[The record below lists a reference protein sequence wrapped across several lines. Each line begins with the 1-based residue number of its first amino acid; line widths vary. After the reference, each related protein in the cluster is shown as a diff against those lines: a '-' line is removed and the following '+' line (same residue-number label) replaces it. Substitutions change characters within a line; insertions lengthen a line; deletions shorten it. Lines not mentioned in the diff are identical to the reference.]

1 MHAHRRI
8 LIAIALAAGIPMTL
22 ALATLGA
29 AGASARQEPAQ
40 DGQAFRFRSSVE
52 LINVNAT
59 VTDASGRFV
68 TGLRKEDF
76 RVYQDG
82 QLQTITHFDNERV
95 PVSLGILLDTSGSMH
110 GERMAAARVALH
122 RFLYELLGRDDE
134 VFLMKFDTRPQLVQG
149 WTTDRRLVA
158 DALARIRPAGGTALY
173 DGVSAAIPMV
183 QRGVH
188 RKKALLIISDGND
201 TTSGLNLEALQPLIR
216 QSEVLIY
223 AVGIDS
229 YVDGTTRS
237 RLHLPTTASAQQRPP
252 RPFPFPIPGRPRP
265 GQPSPIPPRGPI
277 FTPPDPRPPIAQPRQ
292 TPRRTDDDRVNVV
305 ALRDITDVSGGR
317 TEIIRSSPDLDPATA
332 GIADELSRQYF
343 LGYPSDGIKD
353 GRWRTI
359 RVEVRNPNYHVRA
372 RTGFVA
378 TESLIPDR

>member
-8 LIAIALAAGIPMTL
+8 LIAVALAAL
-22 ALATLGA
+22 AA
-29 AGASARQEPAQ
+29 AGVSARQEPSQ

-52 LINVNAT
+52 LINVNVT
-59 VTDASGRFV
+59 VTDATGRFV
-68 TGLRKEDF
+68 AGLRKEDF
-76 RVYQDG
+76 RVYQDD

-95 PVSLGILLDTSGSMH
+95 PVSLGILLDTSGSMY

-149 WTTDRRLVA
+149 WTKDRRLVA
-158 DALARIRPAGGTALY
+158 DALVRIRPAGGTALY

-183 QRGVH
+183 HGGAH

-201 TTSGLNLEALQPLIR
+201 TTSALTLQALQPLIR

-229 YVDGTTRS
+229 YVDGTTSHQRDA
-237 RLHLPTTASAQQRPP
+237 RGTAIASFQQRPPP
-252 RPFPFPIPGRPRP
+252 RPFPFPIPRRPQP
-265 GQPSPIPPRGPI
+265 GQPPTIPPRGPI
-277 FTPPDPRPPIAQPRQ
+277 FTPPQPSPPPINQPRQ
-292 TPRRTDDDRVNVV
+292 TPRRTSDDRVNVA
-305 ALRDITDVSGGR
+305 ALRDITDGSGGR

-343 LGYPSDGIKD
+343 LGYASDGIKD

-359 RVEVRNPNYHVRA
+359 RVEVRHPNYRVRA

-378 TESLIPDR
+378 Q

>member
-1 MHAHRRI
+1 MLAHRRF
-8 LIAIALAAGIPMTL
+8 LIAFALAAV
-22 ALATLGA
+22 AA
-29 AGASARQEPAQ
+29 AGASARQQEPSQ

-68 TGLRKEDF
+68 TGLRRDDF
-76 RVYQDG
+76 RVYQDNE
-82 QLQTITHFDNERV
+82 LQTITHFDNERV

-110 GERMAAARVALH
+110 GERMAAARRALH

-149 WTTDRRLVA
+149 WTKDRGLVA

-173 DGVSAAIPMV
+173 DGVAAAIPMV
-183 QRGVH
+183 QQGMY
-188 RKKALLIISDGND
+188 RKKALVIVSDGND
-201 TTSGLNLEALQPLIR
+201 TTSGLDLRSLQPLVR

-229 YVDGTTRS
+229 YLDTSAGRQDEPA
-237 RLHLPTTASAQQRPP
+237 LASMQQRPRPVP
-252 RPFPFPIPGRPRP
+252 RPFPIPIPGRPRP
-265 GQPSPIPPRGPI
+265 GQPSPLPPRGPI
-277 FTPPDPRPPIAQPRQ
+277 FVPPPPSTPPINTPRQ
-292 TPRRTDDDRVNVV
+292 TPRRAVDDRVNVA
-305 ALRDITDVSGGR
+305 ALRDITDESGGR
-317 TEIIRSSPDLDPATA
+317 TEIIRSSLDLDPATA

-353 GRWRTI
+353 GRWRAI
-359 RVEVRNPNYHVRA
+359 RVEVSNPNYRVRA
-372 RTGFVA
+372 RSGFVA
-378 TESLIPDR
+378 Q

>member
-1 MHAHRRI
+1 MQAHRRI
-8 LIAIALAAGIPMTL
+8 LIAFTL
-22 ALATLGA
+22 ASVA
-29 AGASARQEPAQ
+29 AVGASARQEPSQ

-68 TGLRKEDF
+68 TGLGKDDF
-76 RVYQDG
+76 RVYQDNE
-82 QLQTITHFDNERV
+82 LQTITHFDNERV
-95 PVSLGILLDTSGSMH
+95 PVSLGILLDTSGSMY
-110 GERMAAARVALH
+110 GERMAAARKALH

-149 WTTDRRLVA
+149 WTRDRRLVA

-173 DGVSAAIPMV
+173 DGVAAAIPLV
-183 QRGVH
+183 QQGLH
-188 RKKALLIISDGND
+188 RKKALVIISDGND
-201 TTSGLNLEALQPLIR
+201 TTSGLNLRSLQPLIR

-223 AVGIDS
+223 AVGIDT
-229 YVDGTTRS
+229 YLD
-237 RLHLPTTASAQQRPP
+237 TATEARQEDLAFASFQQRPRPVP
-252 RPFPFPIPGRPRP
+252 RPFPIPGRPRP
-265 GQPSPIPPRGPI
+265 GQPSPLPPRGPI
-277 FTPPDPRPPIAQPRQ
+277 FQPPRPSPPPISTPRQ
-292 TPRRTDDDRVNVV
+292 TPRRAADDRVNVA
-305 ALRDITDVSGGR
+305 ALRDITDESGGR

-343 LGYPSDGIKD
+343 LGYPSDGVKD

-359 RVEVRNPNYHVRA
+359 RVEVRHPGYRVRA

-378 TESLIPDR
+378 Q